1 MIEEEIAKR
10 FLEILKK
17 NGLTPYEYTK
27 RSSVSK
33 NSVYN
38 LAGGKN
44 LGVHTLNSICEDMGI
59 NLYSFF
65 SYQADDDVVICESDK
80 EKALVKSYRNLKE
93 EQATRLMGY
102 VAALMDEELFK
113 K

>member
-17 NGLTPYEYTK
+17 NGLTPYQYTK
-27 RSSVSK
+27 KSSVSK

-44 LGVHTLNSICEDMGI
+44 LGVHTLNSICEDIGI
-59 NLYSFF
+59 NLYNFF
-65 SYQADDDVVICESDK
+65 SYQADDDVVICEDENEK
-80 EKALVKSYRNLKE
+80 ELVRRYRKLRQDQIIRLTAYLTALS
-93 EQATRLMGY
+93 
-102 VAALMDEELFK
+102 DEESFK